1 MVARANKM
9 VWPVLK
15 DTVRKG
21 YFKRKDV
28 IIKFSEAKKNN
39 VNQLLQKNEL
49 EMMLCKKNLWNILSI
64 RKASEK
70 NRSLDLKFKSAFR
83 E

>member
-1 MVARANKM
+1 M

-39 VNQLLQKNEL
+39 ANQLLQKKMN
-49 EMMLCKKNLWNILSI
+49 W
-64 RKASEK
+64 R
-70 NRSLDLKFKSAFR
+70 
-83 E
+83 